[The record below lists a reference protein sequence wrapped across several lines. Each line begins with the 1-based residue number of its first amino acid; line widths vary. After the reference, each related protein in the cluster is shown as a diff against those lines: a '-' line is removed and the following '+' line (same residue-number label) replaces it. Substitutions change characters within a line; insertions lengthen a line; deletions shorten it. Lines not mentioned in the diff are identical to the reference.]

1 MVSDTRQMD
10 VYKIEK
16 RNAPLSF
23 GLYKEFL
30 TFYYKTPI
38 ELQEGSLVT
47 VHCTIPLTYLEESK
61 EYKLS
66 SSLPIHSVNASNNS
80 VTVLINKYYTL
91 NNISS
96 IKTDNGV
103 YLLSSN
109 KHYFGEDSED
119 ITIYVNDEDETG
131 NITINPQKC
140 SFVNENT
147 LKWEDKVYE
156 KEGNIV
162 TYMRLNPIGDER
174 YTNTVFYYEYKTQ
187 IPVALSGMSDVRL
200 MQEDALNVDYVNR
213 ERAKLINP
221 IVEMEKDIY
230 HPVVKNGNSVE
241 DVQRIVINPHFRQHR
256 GEDWL
261 AAPDSL
267 WNGVTTEDMSFEDS
281 FFSYKTKENQAD
293 LLTYLNFTDSDV
305 KYQKSKIKKSFLRL
319 MYFDSP
325 DPTNQNMIGYSTIF
339 MDAGR
344 FFTKTIKNME
354 SMPYQYTNVDGEL
367 MQDLVGIKV
376 NREPYGDLT
385 KNESEIEQY
394 RLSSQFTVEDRYN
407 SEGSSEGFY
416 VYLWKDIDNY
426 APSDLYLKIEFNHAG
441 YGRTI
446 PLMMPYWLENEKDP
460 NSDSEHGKKSIK
472 TFNEILEDWRYG
484 GYSLRKYNEYSYIHL
499 KYQYDKKQKQHIYY
513 LDPDVYGNINLS
525 ENGDLILNLY
535 EAKIS
540 MGQVADNDVVYVTGY
555 GDITNVKLN
564 YKDIP
569 SAGGLINPDL
579 EYEQEVRYSDG
590 TIRTIKNGAITTYT
604 PQKINNNPFVSSLP
618 SSGSDGAL
626 CIIEKKGKT
635 TNTYT
640 QYVYSNNVWRQ
651 INTYTFHT
659 SRGWI
664 QAGKNNQSKDIPIF
678 TVSVTLKLNGK
689 SETAYSNDITQL
701 AGSSTELGETFTMQI
716 TNVPSEIGVNGQAIT
731 PKVTIYRSV
740 TLSNGSTM
748 TEVYTGGKFTYT
760 WVLDNTVKGTDL
772 TYTIPANTQFSP
784 RSGSF
789 TTVWE
794 EGDNSLE
801 ETVNFIQEAAIPD
814 ADYTFESA
822 MPKTNVFGSEGG
834 TWTFYFNSYKDVNA
848 QGYTIT
854 KDNNLTWF
862 DVKNGKS
869 GSVYNSSVVITV
881 NKSETGNGD
890 ATVILK
896 QNESNKEIILTISQ
910 EAGTVTYEFSYDDG
924 MSSKTLNASSA
935 EGTLSFNVI
944 SNKNST
950 KEVAF
955 TMADADGLSELV
967 ITPVMDDETFLGV
980 YGCTIKVS
988 ANKSDENRELSTKLI
1003 QDETGAELTLKVKQ
1017 TKANSYIL
1025 KFADSD
1031 DAELTVN
1038 VPTKGDSYR
1047 YLIISTTEAGVPI
1060 GLNMNSDDIPDWCDI
1075 SLGMGSIAVGNSF
1088 VLNAEIAQNDGESRT
1103 FTLVLTQ
1110 EGSGNTLKI
1119 TFIQEAIT
1127 YDFLFDDYEG
1137 TDVTYPHQQPVT
1149 EKSFKFDITSKNN
1162 IGEGVTFTA
1171 SSDESWCTT
1180 EIKDNG
1186 KGSYTVTAT
1195 YKDNDQK
1202 KERDCTITL
1211 TQEGS
1216 GNVLTMSFT
1225 QAGLQYDFWYDDYQD
1240 QDTIDVEFMSQPETK
1255 SFFMTSITNTGA
1267 QIGVLISGTTDW
1279 CSAKTEVDNNT
1290 GRLILYVTVTENTG
1304 SDRETQLVFTQEIS
1318 NKKLYMNVSQ
1328 KLVTYTFEF
1337 LEVPDKNEMTV
1348 TLDTLANTYQYNI
1361 VSLRHTVVE
1370 TSVNFTITQNE
1381 GDEWC
1386 QVEHEV
1392 DEDDGI
1398 FLTTVS
1404 VSDNLTGS
1412 VRTSEI
1418 IFTQEDSGKTLKLIV
1433 NQDPKDYVF
1442 EFQDYSNTDAITLD
1456 TFDASQST
1464 ARVII
1469 NSLSPANEPVM
1480 PQHKSSDDWISYAV
1494 IEGTNGRF
1502 NVNINI
1508 PTNDSKESRDATI
1521 TLTQPGSDRVLTI
1534 GISQEGEAE
1543 YEFYWVMGQNQIT
1556 SVNTIS
1562 GGEVTPDK
1570 TFYRSL
1576 QLVSTKNGLPFED
1589 SVIEGSYYGSITKS
1603 IFSVSYPVTDSE
1615 YTTVE
1620 VGMSIQVLNDT
1631 KSGTWEIHQ
1640 KESGLMLR
1648 FQYVV
1653 IAGANY
1659 QFQFSNTMGTGLQNI
1674 TKYKEARYMN
1684 IYVSDSNQNIT
1695 VPLYSTK
1702 DMNVWPTDTNRLLQ
1716 TLPATAFVDQ
1726 NYAGDYVFN
1735 EIIKVDVNYG
1745 EARSIDVH
1753 FLQRVYIDNI
1763 NYEGSSI
1770 DLLLRIDQGASTN
1783 ANTFMIPNTASTYS
1797 LRAMYPIVYAPANGG
1812 MISTEVVSYVNR
1824 KMTGFQIPSA
1834 SGFVNNIIK
1843 TNKEYVHEV
1852 YFDIEP
1858 NPSTEERSQLV
1869 KFIQKDTN
1877 DEIIVEIIQE
1887 GKVEAIDYAVLKFSW
1902 DNTNGAK
1909 LDIASE
1915 ISNSSIIIDGNSID
1929 NTPVGYG
1936 FGPAYANERDID
1948 TILPV
1953 YIEFGGV
1960 NTANNNQMEV
1970 LIHVKEIM
1978 DKNADLTSLIVNT
1991 YGNWVD
1997 TNNSVITIET
2007 NGYYGGSMQLVNNS
2021 FENVDG
2027 KLISSNTT
2035 QAYVYAQGS
2044 CNDPQINEDFR
2055 NNYTHFIETVY
2066 GIENNEINTIPTNY
2080 NEGNICS

>member
-16 RNAPLSF
+16 RNTPLSF
-23 GLYKEFL
+23 GVYKEFL

-61 EYKLS
+61 EYELS

-80 VTVLINKYYTL
+80 ITILINKYYTL

-96 IKTDNGV
+96 IKTDDGV

-109 KHYFGEDSED
+109 KHYFGEDSTD

-131 NITINPQKC
+131 NITIKPQKC

-147 LKWEDKVYE
+147 LKWEGEVYE
-156 KEGNIV
+156 KEGHIV

-230 HPVVKNGNSVE
+230 HPVAKNGNSIE

-267 WNGVTTEDMSFEDS
+267 WNGVTTEDTSFEDS

-293 LLTYLNFTDSDV
+293 LLIYLNFTDSDV

-499 KYQYDKKQKQHIYY
+499 KYQYDKKQKRHIYY
-513 LDPDVYGNINLS
+513 LDPNVYGNINLS

-564 YKDIP
+564 YTDIP
-569 SAGGLINPDL
+569 SAGGLIYPSLD
-579 EYEQEVRYSDG
+579 YKQEVKYSNG
-590 TIRTIKNGAITTYT
+590 QTSEITSGAITTYT
-604 PQKINNNPFVSSLP
+604 PLKINDNPFVSSLP

-640 QYVYSNNVWRQ
+640 QYEYSNKAWRQ

-659 SRGWI
+659 SKGWI
-664 QAGKNNQSKDIPIF
+664 QAGKNNQSKDIDIF
-678 TVSVTLKLNGK
+678 TVSVSLKLNGK
-689 SETAYSNDITQL
+689 SETATSNDITQL

-716 TNVPSEIGVNGQAIT
+716 TNVPSEIGVNGQTIT
-731 PKVTIYRSV
+731 PTVTIYRSV

-748 TEVYTGGKFTYT
+748 TETYTGGKFTYT
-760 WVLDNTVKGTDL
+760 WVLDNTVKGANL
-772 TYTIPANTQFSP
+772 TYTIPENTQFSP

-789 TTVWE
+789 TAVWE

-801 ETVNFIQEAAIPD
+801 ETVNFTQEAAIPD
-814 ADYTFESA
+814 TDYTFESA

-854 KDNNLTWF
+854 KNNNLKWF

-869 GSVYNSSVVITV
+869 GSGYNSSVVITV
-881 NKSETGNGD
+881 NKSETGNED
-890 ATVILK
+890 ATIVLK

-910 EAGTVTYEFSYDDG
+910 ESGTV
-924 MSSKTLNASSA
+924 
-935 EGTLSFNVI
+935 I
-944 SNKNST
+944 
-950 KEVAF
+950 
-955 TMADADGLSELV
+955 
-967 ITPVMDDETFLGV
+967 
-980 YGCTIKVS
+980 
-988 ANKSDENRELSTKLI
+988 
-1003 QDETGAELTLKVKQ
+1003 
-1017 TKANSYIL
+1017 
-1025 KFADSD
+1025 
-1031 DAELTVN
+1031 
-1038 VPTKGDSYR
+1038 
-1047 YLIISTTEAGVPI
+1047 
-1060 GLNMNSDDIPDWCDI
+1060 
-1075 SLGMGSIAVGNSF
+1075 
-1088 VLNAEIAQNDGESRT
+1088 
-1103 FTLVLTQ
+1103 
-1110 EGSGNTLKI
+1110 
-1119 TFIQEAIT
+1119 
-1127 YDFLFDDYEG
+1127 YDFLFDDYDG

-1162 IGEGVTFTA
+1162 RGEGVTFTA

-1279 CSAKTEVDNNT
+1279 CSAETQIDNNT

-1304 SDRETQLVFTQEIS
+1304 DDRETQLVFTQETS

-1337 LEVPDKNEMTV
+1337 LEAPDKNEMSV

-1361 VSLRHTVVE
+1361 ISLRHTVVE

-1404 VSDNLTGS
+1404 VSDNVTGS

-1433 NQDPKDYVF
+1433 NQAPKDYVF
-1442 EFQDYSNTDAITLD
+1442 EFQDYPNTNTITLD
-1456 TFDASQST
+1456 TFDTSQST
-1464 ARVII
+1464 ARVTI
-1469 NSLSPANEPVM
+1469 NSLSPANELIM
-1480 PQHKSSDDWISYAV
+1480 PEHKSSHNWISYAV

-1508 PTNDSKESRDATI
+1508 PSNDTKESRGATI
-1521 TLTQPGSDRVLTI
+1521 TLIQPGSGRVLTI
-1534 GISQEGEAE
+1534 NINQEGEAQ
-1543 YEFYWVMGQNQIT
+1543 YEFYWVMGPNQVT
-1556 SVNTIS
+1556 SVNTIAGS
-1562 GGEVTPDK
+1562 EITPDK

-1576 QLVSTKNGLPFED
+1576 QLVSTKNGKPFED
-1589 SVIEGSYYGSITKS
+1589 SVIEGPYYGSITKS
-1603 IFSVSYPVTDSE
+1603 IFNVSYPVADTE
-1615 YTTVE
+1615 NTTVE
-1620 VGMSIQVLNDT
+1620 VGMTIQVLNDT
-1631 KSGTWEIHQ
+1631 KSGTWEIRQ
-1640 KESGLMLR
+1640 KESGLILR
-1648 FQYVV
+1648 FQYIVT
-1653 IAGANY
+1653 AGANY
-1659 QFQFSNTMGTGLQNI
+1659 QFQFSDTIGNVLQSI
-1674 TKYKEARYMN
+1674 IKYKEARYLN
-1684 IYVSDSNQNIT
+1684 IDVSDSYQNIT
-1695 VPLYSTK
+1695 IPIYSTK
-1702 DMNVWPTDTNRLLQ
+1702 DMNVWPTDTNKLLQ
-1716 TLPATAFVDQ
+1716 TIPATAFVDQ
-1726 NYAGDYVFN
+1726 SYAGSYVFN
-1735 EIIKVDVNYG
+1735 KTIKVDTNYG

-1753 FLQRVYIDNI
+1753 FIQRVYIDNI

-1783 ANTFMIPNTASTYS
+1783 ANTFMIPNATSTYS
-1797 LRAMYPIVYAPANGG
+1797 LRAMYPIVYAPAKGG
-1812 MISTEVVSYVNR
+1812 MVSTEVVSYVNR

-1834 SGFVNNIIK
+1834 SGFINNIIK
-1843 TNKEYVHEV
+1843 TNKEYVHEI

-1858 NPSTEERSQLV
+1858 NPSTEERNQLV

-1887 GKVEAIDYAVLKFSW
+1887 GKVETIDYAVLKFSW

-1915 ISNSSIIIDGNSID
+1915 ISNSNIIIDGNPID

-1936 FGPAYANERDID
+1936 FGPAYANERDIN
-1948 TILPV
+1948 TILPD

-1978 DKNADLTSLIVNT
+1978 DKNTDLSSLIVNT
-1991 YGNWVD
+1991 YGNWID
-1997 TNNSVITIET
+1997 SNNSVITIET

-2027 KLISSNTT
+2027 KLISNNTT

-2066 GIENNEINTIPTNY
+2066 DIENNEINTIPTNY